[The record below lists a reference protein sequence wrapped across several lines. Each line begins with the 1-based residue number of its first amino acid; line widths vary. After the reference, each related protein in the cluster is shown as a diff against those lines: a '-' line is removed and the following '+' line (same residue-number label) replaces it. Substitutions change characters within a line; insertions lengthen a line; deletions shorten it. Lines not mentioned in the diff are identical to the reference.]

1 MLLCRVIITFDCDI
15 VCLIRE
21 RVSATLNLDEYTRS
35 HSRGL
40 GVAVPAEPQGRDRCR
55 IRSDATQAQTYTNSL
70 QCTDQQGELMLEVGE
85 IEVSCVSSKIL
96 IIVYGLRGIAGVV
109 LLI

>member
-1 MLLCRVIITFDCDI
+1 MLLCRVDITFDRDI

-21 RVSATLNLDEYTRS
+21 RISATLNLDRHTRS
-35 HSRGL
+35 PSRWL
-40 GVAVPAEPQGRDRCR
+40 PIPAEPQGRDRCR
-55 IRSDATQAQTYTNSL
+55 IRSDATKGQTYTNSL